1 MIQAI
6 GIKDPTKELNTY
18 NLVQYQLP
26 EFPRQVRIETSSF
39 CNAGCDFCHAHGSF
53 KPMDR
58 KKGRM
63 TPALFSAI
71 LDDIA
76 SWPKPLKELVPT
88 GWGEVFLNREWP
100 WMLQE
105 ISRRLPKTGIQIV
118 TTGTLLTDD
127 AIEKLAL
134 VPTLRGCNISINAF
148 FEETWTRIHKLPPKA
163 MLMAVNAVHKLRD
176 RRPDVDVNVSMVHS
190 PELQT
195 EMEKDLFK
203 EYWSQFG
210 STTVSIASYAG
221 NPDRVPDPPVTLS
234 CRSVFDG
241 LFVLD
246 SGLVGTGCCFWN
258 GDAEELAIGH
268 FPEESLLQIWNGDK
282 LKRLGE
288 LHNGGRRSEIPIC
301 KGCSFA

>member
-1 MIQAI
+1 MVNI
-6 GIKDPTKELNTY
+6 GLKDPTKELNTCSQ
-18 NLVQYQLP
+18 VQYLLP

-58 KKGRM
+58 KKARM
-63 TPALFSAI
+63 TPGLFSAI

-134 VPTLRGCNISINAF
+134 VPTLSGVNFSINCF
-148 FEETWTRIHKLPPKA
+148 FADSWSRIHKLPPKA
-163 MLMAVNAVHKLRD
+163 MLIAVNAVHKFRD
-176 RRPDVDVNVSMVHS
+176 RRPDVATNVSMVMDS
-190 PELQT
+190 QLTTEL
-195 EMEKDLFK
+195 EKDLFLN
-203 EYWSQFG
+203 YWSSFG
-210 STTVSIASYAG
+210 QVTVSPASYAG
-221 NPDRVPDPPVTLS
+221 NPKRVPEPPVTLS

-246 SGLVGTGCCFWN
+246 SGLVGTCCFFWN
-258 GDAEELAIGH
+258 GDHDELAIGQ
-268 FPEESLLQIWNGDK
+268 FPEEQLLDIWNGAR
-282 LKRLGE
+282 LKQLGE
-288 LHNGGRRSEIPIC
+288 LHNSGRRAELNLC
-301 KGCSFA
+301 ATCSFA

>member
-1 MIQAI
+1 MPDI

-18 NLVQYQLP
+18 SQVQYQLP

-58 KKGRM
+58 KKARM
-63 TPALFSAI
+63 TPALFSEI

-88 GWGEVFLNREWP
+88 GWGEVFLNRDWQ
-100 WMLQE
+100 WMLLE

-134 VPTLRGCNISINAF
+134 VPTLSGVNFSINCF
-148 FEETWTRIHKLPPKA
+148 FADSWSRIHKLPPKA
-163 MLMAVNAVHKLRD
+163 MLIAVNAVHKFRD
-176 RRPDVDVNVSMVHS
+176 RRPDVPVNVSMVMDS
-190 PELQT
+190 QLVTEL
-195 EMEKDLFK
+195 EKDLFLK
-203 EYWSQFG
+203 YWSSFG
-210 STTVSIASYAG
+210 NVTVSPASYAG
-221 NPDRVPDPPVTLS
+221 NPNRVPDPPVTLS

-241 LFVLD
+241 MIVLD

-258 GDAEELAIGH
+258 GDAEELAIGR
-268 FPEESLLQIWNGDK
+268 FPQERLLDIWRGTP
-282 LKRLGE
+282 LKRLCE
-288 LHNGGRRSEIPIC
+288 LHNSGRRPELELCST
-301 KGCSFA
+301 CSFA

>member
-1 MIQAI
+1 MLSI
-6 GIKDPTKELNTY
+6 GLKDPTKELNTCSQ
-18 NLVQYQLP
+18 VQYLLP

-58 KKGRM
+58 KKARM
-63 TPALFSAI
+63 TSALFSAI

-134 VPTLRGCNISINAF
+134 VPTLSGVNFSINCF
-148 FEETWTRIHKLPPKA
+148 FADSWSRIHKLPPKA
-163 MLMAVNAVHKLRD
+163 MLIAVNAVHKFRD
-176 RRPDVDVNVSMVHS
+176 RRPDVATNVSMVMDS
-190 PELQT
+190 QLTTEL
-195 EMEKDLFK
+195 EKDLFLN
-203 EYWSQFG
+203 YWSGFG
-210 STTVSIASYAG
+210 NVTISPASYAG
-221 NPDRVPDPPVTLS
+221 NPKRVPDPPVTLS

-241 LFVLD
+241 LIVLD

-258 GDAEELAIGH
+258 GDHEELAIGH
-268 FPEESLLQIWNGDK
+268 FPEEKLLTIWGGDK
-282 LKRLGE
+282 LQHLCK
-288 LHNGGRRSEIPIC
+288 LHNSGQRTELKLCST
-301 KGCSFA
+301 CSFA